1 MDRAI
6 YVYTF
11 TYIFHIFI
19 TLNKAQIFLKAWKS
33 SSFFFSEYL
42 VWLTAQ
48 PPIIRPMRKE
58 ITKSG
63 TELLSANENTAQLW
77 PVSRAPHISLTLLFP
92 FMRSFS
98 DNKCSLF
105 TPFKGGGG
113 GGRLFV
119 NFNIFLK
126 VWNLLGF
133 RPSVQRDEKQWVD
146 FDWFFAELFANYRFS
161 KSSGSLWSSDDGI
174 VVEAK
179 GKEMVDVTS
188 HTLFAFLQ
196 LFLYELVEFLASI
209 QKLELFQT
217 RPSLPFFIA
226 TLSFASKSTLWVSGL

>member
-1 MDRAI
+1 MRI
-6 YVYTF
+6 Q
-11 TYIFHIFI
+11 
-19 TLNKAQIFLKAWKS
+19 LNFDLFQ
-33 SSFFFSEYL
+33 
-42 VWLTAQ
+42 
-48 PPIIRPMRKE
+48 
-58 ITKSG
+58 
-63 TELLSANENTAQLW
+63 ELLT
-77 PVSRAPHISLTLLFP
+77 SRWHSCSPLCALFQTNVCFLP
-92 FMRSFS
+92 R
-98 DNKCSLF
+98 LR
-105 TPFKGGGG
+105 GE